1 MQRRGLAC
9 EIQADFGVY
18 FFRFA
23 GGLKMQ
29 IHDQI
34 GAWIELPRHV
44 WRLLLYWRAGLPEK
58 KMGVWIKLAGHLR
71 YDIHAA
77 ESWLSILS
85 IATSQQAGS
94 VDDHV
99 RVMDHSFIPRAELEC
114 ADVPR
119 LF

>member
-18 FFRFA
+18 CFRFA

-29 IHDQI
+29 IHDQV

-44 WRLLLYWRAGLPEK
+44 WRFLLYWRAGLPEK
-58 KMGVWIKLAGHLR
+58 KMGVWIEFSGHLR
-71 YDIHAA
+71 YNIHAA
-77 ESWLSILS
+77 ESRLPILP
-85 IATSQQAGS
+85 IATSQQARP
-94 VDDHV
+94 VDDYV
-99 RVMDHSFIPRAELEC
+99 RVMDHSFIPGAQFEC